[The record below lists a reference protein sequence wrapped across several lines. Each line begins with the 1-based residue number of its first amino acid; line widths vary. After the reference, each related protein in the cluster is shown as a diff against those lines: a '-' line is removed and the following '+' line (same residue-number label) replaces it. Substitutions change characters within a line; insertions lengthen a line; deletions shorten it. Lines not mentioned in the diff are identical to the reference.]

1 MTDILDR
8 AQPAERTL
16 ALTVHIDEEQRA
28 ETLRRR
34 MHNPIC
40 GLLKSMGFLIRE
52 RAGARMII
60 GSGDVTGVHILN
72 NQPPPRPGSFHLGGA
87 GIVPFESH
95 IRILAE
101 TLERYAGHS
110 ATAGGLFPVRRATW
124 QELTAQQQPC
134 LVREDLEV
142 FAPEQFAQ
150 QGFPFAPFAPD
161 APIGWAKLP
170 SLVGGVDTLVPA
182 QWFLLGYIPRLGEP
196 WMGTAV
202 TTGTAAHTDPPRAL
216 LSALE
221 EVVQLDATMGHWHG
235 ASRSI
240 RIRHDRRTDLLRRMI
255 DRQPAAFGLEPEFHL
270 LPNADLPG
278 FNVACLLRQPE
289 GLVPR
294 VAIGLGSGADLLQ
307 SMYRSLLE
315 AVAVQWLAAWL
326 VIEEKALT
334 SSSEGPDAGRDLFNL
349 EGNVGLAAGNDG
361 SQAVEERFNHGD
373 HADASD
379 LPPDHPGDV
388 RARVRTLVD
397 AFRDTGKR
405 LYWGNLTTPDIAS
418 LGFTVMRVWSPDTL
432 SLSLPGA
439 PESRHRRFE
448 QYGGFS
454 HATPHPYP

>member
-8 AQPAERTL
+8 AEPAERRL
-16 ALTVHIDEEQRA
+16 ALAMHIDEDQRA

-34 MHNPIC
+34 MHTPIC

-52 RAGARMII
+52 RVGPRIII

-72 NQPPPRPGSFHLGGA
+72 NTPPPRPGSFHLGGA
-87 GIVPFESH
+87 GIVSFESR

-110 ATAGGLFPVRRATW
+110 AMAGGLLPVHHATW
-124 QELTAQQQPC
+124 QGLTTEGQPC
-134 LVREDLEV
+134 LAREDLEV
-142 FAPEQFAQ
+142 FTPEQFTQ
-150 QGFPFAPFAPD
+150 QGFPFAPFSPD
-161 APIGWAKLP
+161 APIGWVKLP
-170 SLVGGVDTLVPA
+170 SLVGGDDTLVPA
-182 QWFLLGYIPRLGEP
+182 QWFLLGYIPRVGEP

-202 TTGTAAHTDPPRAL
+202 TTGTAAHTDPARAL

-221 EVVQLDATMGHWHG
+221 EVVQLDAAMGHWHG

-240 RIRHDRRTDLLRRMI
+240 LIRHDRRTDLLRRMI
-255 DRQPAAFGLEPEFHL
+255 GRQPEAFGLEPEFHL

-289 GLVPR
+289 GMVPR
-294 VAIGLGSGADLLQ
+294 VAVGLGSGANLVQ

-326 VIEEKALT
+326 VIQERALT
-334 SSSEGPDAGRDLFNL
+334 SSSEGQSTDRDLFDL
-349 EGNVGLAAGNDG
+349 DGNVSLAARGDA
-361 SQAVEERFNHGD
+361 SQAVLDHFSHGD
-373 HADASD
+373 QAYASD
-379 LPPDHPGDV
+379 LPPDHTGDV
-388 RARVRTLVD
+388 RAKARTLVD

-405 LYWGNLTTPDIAS
+405 LYWANLTTQDIAS

-439 PESRHRRFE
+439 PEIRHRRYE
-448 QYGGFS
+448 RYGGFS